1 MATTAPR
8 RTTVKIAAG
17 VIVLGG
23 GFVVFLLSAIAGIL
37 GNAERPSNS
46 FAASDAALADI
57 PEDYLRIYQAVG
69 EETELDWA
77 ILAGIGKVETDH
89 GRLDA
94 PGVTSGVNTFGCCAG
109 PMQFNLRN
117 GPPSTWDAYRDSASD
132 DVYDPADAIPA
143 SARLLIDNGAPDS
156 YQQAIFAYNHAQ
168 WYVTDVLAQA
178 ERYRGAAERA
188 AAGGAVGSAN
198 ASEILADDAIQMTE
212 VMRAQLEQG
221 DIDPRL
227 VDLIAFAA
235 DETDIIITSL
245 LRPGDPGNHGAGR
258 AVDIGAVDGEVCTGT
273 RTGACGQ
280 LAVDLARVEGDA
292 RSTELIYAFDPDG
305 PDDPRGFADP
315 AAHSD
320 HIHAGFDQ

>member
-23 GFVVFLLSAIAGIL
+23 GLVVFVLSAIAAIL
-37 GNAERPSNS
+37 GSAERPSNS

-69 EETELDWA
+69 EETELDWT

-143 SARLLIDNGAPDS
+143 SARLLIDNGAPGS

-188 AAGGAVGSAN
+188 AAGGSVGSAN

-227 VDLIAFAA
+227 IDLIAFAA
-235 DETDIIITSL
+235 GETDIIITSL

-305 PDDPRGFADP
+305 PEDPRGFADP